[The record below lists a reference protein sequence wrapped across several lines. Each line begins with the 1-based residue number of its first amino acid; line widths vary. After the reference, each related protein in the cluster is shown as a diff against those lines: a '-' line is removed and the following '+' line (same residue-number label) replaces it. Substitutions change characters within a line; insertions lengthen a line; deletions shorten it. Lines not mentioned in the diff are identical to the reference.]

1 MPISQR
7 VLNIED
13 WVPKIEETVNAT
25 VTIKNIV
32 VTYIITCGNI
42 RKRDVTLYRE
52 GEGIKMTEGESA
64 TSSDPGI
71 GKINESGRK
80 RGLGSIFYATHSN
93 EKLGF

>member
-13 WVPKIEETVNAT
+13 WVPKIEAPVNAT

-32 VTYIITCGNI
+32 VTSIITCGNI
-42 RKRDVTLYRE
+42 RKRDVTLYGE
-52 GEGIKMTEGESA
+52 GQGIKMTKEGESA
-64 TSSDPGI
+64 TSRDPGI

-80 RGLGSIFYATHSN
+80 KRAWLYFLCYS
-93 EKLGF
+93 L